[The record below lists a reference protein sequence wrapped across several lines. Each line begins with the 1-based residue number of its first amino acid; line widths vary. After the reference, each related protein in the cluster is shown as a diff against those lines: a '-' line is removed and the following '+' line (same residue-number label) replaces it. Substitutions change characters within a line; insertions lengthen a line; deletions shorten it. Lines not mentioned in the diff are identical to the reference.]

1 VDTEKYTTGIDSM
14 SSKWYNICYMAQQLT
29 QQQELFCKLYTTKGT
44 YFDNATLSYAEAY
57 SYEIPKD
64 EKGKNIV
71 ESKEYNICSANAS
84 RLISN
89 DKIRDRIRD
98 LFLELLNEATM
109 DARLSEI
116 ATKGKDTDSIQ
127 AIKIFNDLRQRIT
140 RKVDITTGGRPLA
153 NLSDEELQT
162 LAE

>member
-1 VDTEKYTTGIDSM
+1 M
-14 SSKWYNICYMAQQLT
+14 WYNIEHMAQELT

-44 YFDNATLSYAEAY
+44 YFDNATLSYSEAY
-57 SYEIPKD
+57 GYELPTD
-64 EKGKNIV
+64 EKGKIIV
-71 ESKEYNICSANAS
+71 DSKEYNTCKANAS
-84 RLISN
+84 RLMTK
-89 DKIRDRIRD
+89 DYIRDRIRD

-153 NLSDEELQT
+153 NLSDDELKA